1 MSLRS
6 PATDGDCKR
15 KRAIV
20 VHEDPTA
27 GYRVADR
34 LAIHGYETIL
44 AREIDDVQPHM
55 AHIRPN
61 VIVVDVQF
69 SKRPNALSRVQSACP
84 LVPIIAM
91 LRSDGQAVEQTSQ
104 RLRDADPLG
113 AGVFVCRPSDRER
126 PQVRG
131 LNY

>member
-44 AREIDDVQPHM
+44 ARQIDDVQPHM

-69 SKRPNALSRVQSACP
+69 SRSLNTLSRVQSVCP

-91 LRSDGQAVEQTSQ
+91 LPSDGQAAEHTSQ
-104 RLRDADPLG
+104 RSWEADPLG

-126 PQVRG
+126 PQALG
-131 LNY
+131 FSS